1 MHLLRLLIAIAALT
15 FFFTSDAYSQAADPR
30 KPQAKKSPLLV
41 GPVAGYNKSMHSGG
55 FASIANDANCPTFET
70 GTNNGYYFGL
80 SLEYLLGDPKNAN
93 SSIIARAVYDYQPA
107 SFQVKRPEDK
117 APSRPLGS
125 TQEISSQ
132 IIHTSEFKYS
142 LLNFEVMYRFN
153 LPGTMLGV
161 TIGPQFGIPM
171 SGTQEQRYELEFNPD
186 SPVQF
191 VTATEPGTLV
201 LKQDP
206 TNPTPGVNGY
216 KPQYVDD
223 TKTSI
228 RLYEGDIIDPN
239 PIRLALKA
247 GVQYEILAGNL
258 LFVPAIYYNFGLTN
272 ISTSNSSRVSAI
284 QIGAD
289 LRFSL

>member
-1 MHLLRLLIAIAALT
+1 MHLLRLFIALAALT
-15 FFFTSDAYSQAADPR
+15 FFFSSEAYSQAADPR
-30 KPQAKKSPLLV
+30 KPQAKKSPLLI

-55 FASIANDANCPTFET
+55 FSSIAADANCPTFET
-70 GTNNGYYFGL
+70 GTENGYYFGF

-107 SFQVKRPEDK
+107 AFQLDGDNY
-117 APSRPLGS
+117 PSRPIGS
-125 TQEISSQ
+125 QNVVNSQ
-132 IIHTSEFKYS
+132 ILHTSVFKYS

-171 SGTQEQRYELEFNPD
+171 GGTQEQRYELQFDANN
-186 SPVQF
+186 PVQF
-191 VTATEPGTLV
+191 VRETEPGTLV

-206 TNPTPGVNGY
+206 NDPVVGLNGY
-216 KPQYVDD
+216 RPQYVDD

-247 GVQYEILAGNL
+247 G
-258 LFVPAIYYNFGLTN
+258 
-272 ISTSNSSRVSAI
+272 
-284 QIGAD
+284 
-289 LRFSL
+289 

>member
-1 MHLLRLLIAIAALT
+1 MHLLRLFIALVALT
-15 FFFTSDAYSQAADPR
+15 FFFSSEAYSQAADPR
-30 KPQAKKSPLLV
+30 KPQAKKSPLLI
-41 GPVAGYNKSMHSGG
+41 GPVAGYNRSMHSGG
-55 FASIANDANCPTFET
+55 FSSIAADANCPTFET
-70 GTNNGYYFGL
+70 GTENGYYFGF

-107 SFQVKRPEDK
+107 AFQLDGDNY
-117 APSRPLGS
+117 PSRPLGS
-125 TQEISSQ
+125 QNVVNSQ
-132 IIHTSEFKYS
+132 ILHTSVFKYS

-171 SGTQEQRYELEFNPD
+171 GGTQEQRYELQFDANN
-186 SPVQF
+186 PVQF
-191 VTATEPGTLV
+191 VRETEPGSLI

-206 TNPTPGVNGY
+206 NDPVVGLNGY
-216 KPQYVDD
+216 KAQYVDD

-239 PIRLALKA
+239 PMRLALKA
-247 GVQYEILAGNL
+247 GIQYEILAGNL
-258 LFVPAIYYNFGLTN
+258 LLVPAVYYNFGLTK
-272 ISTSNSSRVSAI
+272 ISTSNNSSVSAI